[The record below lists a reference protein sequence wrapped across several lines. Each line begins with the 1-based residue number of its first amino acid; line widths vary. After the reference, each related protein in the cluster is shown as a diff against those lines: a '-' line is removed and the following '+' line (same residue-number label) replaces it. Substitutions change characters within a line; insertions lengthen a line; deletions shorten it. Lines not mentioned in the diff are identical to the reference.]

1 MSTTCDKLKS
11 RLAGLFQQRGGSEY
25 GGESV
30 TQGEHAL
37 QAALLAE
44 QSGASPGLILA
55 ALLHDVGHLLHDL
68 DEDAPDKGVDDVHE
82 DLGARFLSE
91 RLPAS
96 VADPVRM
103 HVDAKRYLCA
113 VDPDYFGQLSPPSVT
128 SLRLQGGPMGAEEI
142 ERFESEPYYE
152 DAVRLRKWDD
162 MAKVSGLDTPDYT
175 HFLAYIDQVL
185 EG

>member
-1 MSTTCDKLKS
+1 MSTTCEELKS
-11 RLAGLFQQRGGSEY
+11 RLAELFETRGGSEY

-55 ALLHDVGHLLHDL
+55 ALLHDVGHLLHEL
-68 DEDAPDKGVDDVHE
+68 DDDAPDKGVDDVHE
-82 DLGARFLSE
+82 DLGARFLDE

-113 VDPDYFGQLSPPSVT
+113 VEPDYFSQLSPPSVT
-128 SLRLQGGPMGAEEI
+128 SLRLQGGPMNAAEIQE
-142 ERFESEPYYE
+142 FESNAYYE

-162 MAKVSGLDTPDYT
+162 MAKVVGLATPGYE
-175 HFLAYIDQVL
+175 HFLAYVDQVL